1 MPNVAAVIPAMDYIN
16 KVLTAS
22 SGISSNYSLAIRAA
36 LTLGKRTLD
45 KYCNKTEESKVY
57 RIAMGMSLSSTYIIL
72 ILTTMRD
79 PVLHPCH
86 KLEYFKR
93 NNWDDK
99 SIQAAR
105 AIVQDEFDRTY
116 WSMNGEDSTQADWNV
131 TVSCASA
138 DTWTLV
144 TLHADL
150 CAPQA
155 SKHV

>member
-1 MPNVAAVIPAMDYIN
+1 MPNVAAVIPTMDYIN
-16 KVLTAS
+16 KVLTTS
-22 SGISSNYSLAIRAA
+22 SGISSNYSLAICAM

-45 KYCNKTEESKVY
+45 KYYNKTEESKIY
-57 RIAMGMSLSSTYIIL
+57 CIAMGMFLSSTYIIL
-72 ILTTMRD
+72 ILTTMCD

-93 NNWDDK
+93 NNWDDE
-99 SIQAAR
+99 SIQAAW

-116 WSMNGEDSTQADWNV
+116 WSMGGEDSTQMDWNV
-131 TVSCASA
+131 TVSCPSA
-138 DTWTLV
+138 NIWTLV